1 MKDEKSKE
9 DISHDVSGSKFLL
22 VKSAYRQEVI
32 DQLQEGAVEA
42 LEEYG
47 ATFETVEVHG
57 SLEIPA
63 VISLAEKSGKN
74 YDGYIALGCILKG
87 ETIHDEVIAYTVYE
101 KIQDMVIDRD
111 LAIGC
116 GVLTVNTLEQAVER
130 ADPKQENRGREAA
143 LAALQ
148 IVAVKQFLKA

>member
-1 MKDEKSKE
+1 MKDENVKE
-9 DISHDVSGSKFLL
+9 NVSADISGAKFLL

-32 DQLQEGAVEA
+32 DQLEEGAVEA
-42 LEEYG
+42 LKEYG
-47 ATFETVEVHG
+47 ASHESVEVHG

-63 VISLAEKSGKN
+63 AISLAEKSDKN

-111 LAIGC
+111 MAIGC
-116 GVLTVNTLEQAVER
+116 GVLTVNTLEQAIER
-130 ADPKQENRGREAA
+130 ADPKQQNRGREAA
-143 LAALQ
+143 LAAIQ
-148 IVAVKQFLKA
+148 IAALRKHLRG